1 MNYDDKLI
9 EEIKK
14 RFTKKK
20 NILYWVRIVYQR
32 YSKQLNVFFDYA
44 KIGMATHSEQIVRYV
59 ESEKERMPGL
69 AKRIKTETNVN
80 MELGDFSQ

>member
-20 NILYWVRIVYQR
+20 NTLYWVRIVYQR
-32 YSKQLNVFFDYA
+32 YSKQLNVFFEYA
-44 KIGMATHSEQIVRYV
+44 KIGTATHSEQIGRYV
-59 ESEKERMPGL
+59 ESEKDRMPEL
-69 AKRIKTETNVN
+69 AKRIKTETNVSV
-80 MELGDFSQ
+80 ELGDF

>member
-20 NILYWVRIVYQR
+20 NTLYWVRIVYQR
-32 YSKQLNVFFDYA
+32 YSKQLNVFFEYA
-44 KIGMATHSEQIVRYV
+44 KIGTATHSEQIGRYV
-59 ESEKERMPGL
+59 ESEKDRMPEL
-69 AKRIKTETNVN
+69 AKHIKKETNVN
-80 MELGDFSQ
+80 VELGDF

>member
-1 MNYDDKLI
+1 MSAHVFRLGH
-9 EEIKK
+9 
-14 RFTKKK
+14 
-20 NILYWVRIVYQR
+20 WVRIVYQR

-59 ESEKERMPGL
+59 EFEKERMPEL

>member
-20 NILYWVRIVYQR
+20 NTLYWVRIVYQK
-32 YSKQLNVFFDYA
+32 YSKQLNVFFEYA
-44 KIGMATHSEQIVRYV
+44 KIGTATHSEQIGRYV
-59 ESEKERMPGL
+59 ESEKDRMPEL
-69 AKRIKTETNVN
+69 AKRIKKETNVN
-80 MELGDFSQ
+80 VELGDLE

>member
-20 NILYWVRIVYQR
+20 NTLYWVRIVYQR
-32 YSKQLNVFFDYA
+32 YSKQLNVFFEYA
-44 KIGMATHSEQIVRYV
+44 KIGMATHSEQIGRYA
-59 ESEKERMPGL
+59 ESEKDRMPEL
-69 AKRIKTETNVN
+69 ARRFKLETNVSV
-80 MELGDFSQ
+80 ELGDFE

>member
-20 NILYWVRIVYQR
+20 NTLYWVRIAYQR
-32 YSKQLNVFFDYA
+32 YSKQLNVFFEYA
-44 KIGMATHSEQIVRYV
+44 KIGTATHSEQIGRYV
-59 ESEKERMPGL
+59 ESEKERMPEL
-69 AKRIKTETNVN
+69 AKRVKTETNVSV
-80 MELGDFSQ
+80 ELDDFE

>member
-20 NILYWVRIVYQR
+20 NTLYWVRIVYQR
-32 YSKQLNVFFDYA
+32 YSKQLNVFFEYA
-44 KIGMATHSEQIVRYV
+44 KIGTATHSEQIGRYV
-59 ESEKERMPGL
+59 ESEKDRMPEL
-69 AKRIKTETNVN
+69 AKHIKKETNVN
-80 MELGDFSQ
+80 VELGDL

>member
-20 NILYWVRIVYQR
+20 NTLYWVRIVYQR
-32 YSKQLNVFFDYA
+32 YSKQLNVFFEYA
-44 KIGMATHSEQIVRYV
+44 KIGTATHSEQIGRYV
-59 ESEKERMPGL
+59 ESEKDRMPEL
-69 AKRIKTETNVN
+69 AKHIRKETNVN
-80 MELGDFSQ
+80 VELGDF